1 MEIRKH
7 FDFEY
12 QKLLNEKNVKN
23 IKNIFFLSISFLIKK
38 KFILSKNQ
46 LEIAQ
51 NENQNEKIKS
61 SELIRENNDLK
72 VKIF

>member
-1 MEIRKH
+1 LEIRKH